1 MARLCF
7 LALPFARPRFLTFP
21 IWKCVCV
28 LVRVCLFPLRSRT
41 DRPKY
46 LFFCESLKVSEEVS
60 RQLASMPHGCDAKK
74 HFRAMIFQRIL
85 GLTRP
90 TASPKRTP
98 RAAQTR
104 RKRSRRQKSSSMGVS
119 GTQAVRSPASMACH
133 DQRTNQCSAA
143 TKGMDSSKGPGHLQ
157 R

>member
-74 HFRAMIFQRIL
+74 HFRAMIFRRIL

-90 TASPKRTP
+90 TASPKPTP
-98 RAAQTR
+98 RAAQSAFC
-104 RKRSRRQKSSSMGVS
+104 RSSLCDEHVSLVFYSQQQWRERIGVN
-119 GTQAVRSPASMACH
+119 
-133 DQRTNQCSAA
+133 DINWNE
-143 TKGMDSSKGPGHLQ
+143 HLKNSV
-157 R
+157 